1 MKSSVCAKG
10 RGRNS
15 NIELLRVTAMSL
27 IILHHM
33 MVHGLNPGVH
43 SILYANLSST
53 IYPVLE
59 IGVNLFFM
67 ISGYFGVK
75 LSLQSILKLA
85 FIIFLFTIVNY
96 LICLP
101 FNIYP
106 TLEDIF
112 LNVLFPISKAN
123 YWFISVYLGIIM
135 VSPLINMGLN
145 GLDRNKLRSFIV
157 VFTFFTVYSCGFAH
171 NTSNPSGYTF
181 LQGLYLYC
189 LAHFFYCEQRAL
201 RALNIKKCFM
211 LFVILVIVSGL
222 GEAYTPLGP
231 CLFDNYNGLFIIGLS
246 ALLFIVFT
254 KIEIQNKLVNYIAS
268 CALGCYLL
276 QDGFFGTNLLYPF
289 LNKLGMSENTII
301 EKSLIFISIF
311 LFTWI
316 ASLIISPFINHIAT
330 SLSKHISTKI
340 PQKVNDIFNNGCVI
354 KNQIR

>member
-1 MKSSVCAKG
+1 MLFLKEDKRMSHEIKRLQG
-10 RGRNS
+10 GGRNS

-123 YWFISVYLGIIM
+123 YWFISVYLRIIM

-157 VFTFFTVYSCGFAH
+157 VFTFLRSTLVDLLIIPVPHQAIHSYRGCICTVW
-171 NTSNPSGYTF
+171 
-181 LQGLYLYC
+181 L
-189 LAHFFYCEQRAL
+189 
-201 RALNIKKCFM
+201 I
-211 LFVILVIVSGL
+211 
-222 GEAYTPLGP
+222 
-231 CLFDNYNGLFIIGLS
+231 
-246 ALLFIVFT
+246 
-254 KIEIQNKLVNYIAS
+254 
-268 CALGCYLL
+268 
-276 QDGFFGTNLLYPF
+276 
-289 LNKLGMSENTII
+289 
-301 EKSLIFISIF
+301 IFIANKE
-311 LFTWI
+311 L
-316 ASLIISPFINHIAT
+316 
-330 SLSKHISTKI
+330 
-340 PQKVNDIFNNGCVI
+340 
-354 KNQIR
+354 

>member
-1 MKSSVCAKG
+1 MLFLKEDKRMSHEIKRLQG
-10 RGRNS
+10 GGRNS

-59 IGVNLFFM
+59 IGVNLFFI

-106 TLEDIF
+106 TLDIF

-123 YWFISVYLGIIM
+123 YWFIYVYLGIIM

-157 VFTFFTVYSCGFAH
+157 VFTFFY
-171 NTSNPSGYTF
+171 
-181 LQGLYLYC
+181 GL
-189 LAHFFYCEQRAL
+189 
-201 RALNIKKCFM
+201 
-211 LFVILVIVSGL
+211 
-222 GEAYTPLGP
+222 
-231 CLFDNYNGLFIIGLS
+231 
-246 ALLFIVFT
+246 LL
-254 KIEIQNKLVNYIAS
+254 
-268 CALGCYLL
+268 
-276 QDGFFGTNLLYPF
+276 
-289 LNKLGMSENTII
+289 
-301 EKSLIFISIF
+301 
-311 LFTWI
+311 WI
-316 ASLIISPFINHIAT
+316 CS
-330 SLSKHISTKI
+330 
-340 PQKVNDIFNNGCVI
+340 
-354 KNQIR
+354 

>member
-1 MKSSVCAKG
+1 
-10 RGRNS
+10 
-15 NIELLRVTAMSL
+15 
-27 IILHHM
+27 M

-123 YWFISVYLGIIM
+123 YWFISVYLRIIM

-157 VFTFFTVYSCGFAH
+157 VFTFLRSTLVDLLIIPVPHQAIHSYRGCICTVW
-171 NTSNPSGYTF
+171 
-181 LQGLYLYC
+181 L
-189 LAHFFYCEQRAL
+189 
-201 RALNIKKCFM
+201 I
-211 LFVILVIVSGL
+211 
-222 GEAYTPLGP
+222 
-231 CLFDNYNGLFIIGLS
+231 
-246 ALLFIVFT
+246 
-254 KIEIQNKLVNYIAS
+254 
-268 CALGCYLL
+268 
-276 QDGFFGTNLLYPF
+276 
-289 LNKLGMSENTII
+289 
-301 EKSLIFISIF
+301 IFIANKE
-311 LFTWI
+311 L
-316 ASLIISPFINHIAT
+316 
-330 SLSKHISTKI
+330 
-340 PQKVNDIFNNGCVI
+340 
-354 KNQIR
+354 